1 MNYLKNGKT
10 VPYLL
15 GLLLSITMAVVIR
28 LVVGSQLFLDAT
40 GIYPDLHLVPVIGLV
55 GILLAMWFGS
65 LELAADWL
73 GDRIDSKELYI
84 AKVSGFLA
92 VVLGVSFRVF
102 PQKVSHGHLQEIA
115 LIIIIAILLGVFVL
129 FGAAI
134 SEEVIHKE
142 LMKDEPEEEEEEKKR
157 ERRPGKTGSIMTTSP
172 MRRSRVRQP
181 R

>member
-1 MNYLKNGKT
+1 MTDLKNSRT

-28 LVVGSQLFLDAT
+28 IVVGSLLFLDAT

-73 GDRIDSKELYI
+73 GDRIDSKESYI

-102 PQKVSHGHLQEIA
+102 PQKVSHGHLQEIT

-129 FGAAI
+129 FGVAI

-142 LMKDEPEEEEEEKKR
+142 LMKGEPEEEKKR
-157 ERRPGKTGSIMTTSP
+157 ERRPRKTGSIMTTSP
-172 MRRSRVRQP
+172 MCRSRVRRP

>member
-28 LVVGSQLFLDAT
+28 LVVGSQLFLDST
-40 GIYPDLHLVPVIGLV
+40 GSYPDLHLVPAIGLV

-65 LELAADWL
+65 LELAAGWL
-73 GDRIDSKELYI
+73 GDRVESRESYI
-84 AKVSGFLA
+84 AKASGFLA

-102 PQKVSHGHLQEIA
+102 PQKVSHGHLQEVT
-115 LIIIIAILLGVFVL
+115 LIIIIAILIGVFGL

-134 SEEVIHKE
+134 SEEVRQKE
-142 LMKDEPEEEEEEKKR
+142 MMKSEPKEEKKR
-157 ERRPGKTGSIMTTSP
+157 EREPRKTGSIMTTSP

>member
-28 LVVGSQLFLDAT
+28 LVVGSQFLMDAI
-40 GIYPDLHLVPVIGLV
+40 GSYPDLHLVPVIGLV
-55 GILLAMWFGS
+55 GILLTMWFGS

-73 GDRIDSKELYI
+73 GDRIDSKESYI

-102 PQKVSHGHLQEIA
+102 PQKVSHGHLQETT

-142 LMKDEPEEEEEEKKR
+142 LMKDEPEEEKKR

-172 MRRSRVRQP
+172 MRRSRVR
-181 R
+181 RLR

>member
-73 GDRIDSKELYI
+73 GDRIDSKELHI

-102 PQKVSHGHLQEIA
+102 PQKVSHGHLQEIT

-142 LMKDEPEEEEEEKKR
+142 LMKDEPEEEEEKKR

>member
-1 MNYLKNGKT
+1 MTDLKNSRT

-15 GLLLSITMAVVIR
+15 GLLLSIAMAVVIL
-28 LVVGSQLFLDAT
+28 LVVGSQFLMDAI
-40 GIYPDLHLVPVIGLV
+40 GGYPDLYLVPAIGLV
-55 GILLAMWFGS
+55 GVLLAVWFGS
-65 LELAADWL
+65 LEMAADWL
-73 GDRIDSKELYI
+73 GDRIDSKESYI

-102 PQKVSHGHLQEIA
+102 PQKVSHGHLQEIT
-115 LIIIIAILLGVFVL
+115 LIVIIAILLGVFVL
-129 FGAAI
+129 FGVAI

-142 LMKDEPEEEEEEKKR
+142 LMKDGPEEEKER

-172 MRRSRVRQP
+172 MRRSRIRRP

>member
-1 MNYLKNGKT
+1 MTDLRNSKMF
-10 VPYLL
+10 PYLL
-15 GLLLSITMAVVIR
+15 GLLLSIIMAVVIR
-28 LVVGSQLFLDAT
+28 LVVFSQLFLDAT
-40 GIYPDLHLVPVIGLV
+40 GSYPDLHLVPVIGLV

-92 VVLGVSFRVF
+92 VVLGFSFRVF
-102 PQKVSHGHLQEIA
+102 PQKVSHGHLQEIT

-142 LMKDEPEEEEEEKKR
+142 LMKDGPEEEKER

-172 MRRSRVRQP
+172 MHRSRVR
-181 R
+181 RLR

>member
-10 VPYLL
+10 APYLL

-28 LVVGSQLFLDAT
+28 LVLGSQFFLDAV
-40 GIYPDLHLVPVIGLV
+40 GIYPDLHLVPAIGLV

-73 GDRIDSKELYI
+73 GDRVEKRESYI
-84 AKVSGFLA
+84 AKASGFLA

-102 PQKVSHGHLQEIA
+102 PQKVSHGHLQEIT

-129 FGAAI
+129 FGVAI

-142 LMKDEPEEEEEEKKR
+142 LMKDEPEEEKKR
-157 ERRPGKTGSIMTTSP
+157 ERRPRKTGSIMTTSP
-172 MRRSRVRQP
+172 MRRSRVR
-181 R
+181 RSR

>member
-15 GLLLSITMAVVIR
+15 GLLLSIAMAVVIR
-28 LVVGSQLFLDAT
+28 LVVGSQFLMDAI
-40 GIYPDLHLVPVIGLV
+40 GGYPDLYLVPAIGLV
-55 GILLAMWFGS
+55 GVLLAVWFGS
-65 LELAADWL
+65 LEMAADWL

-102 PQKVSHGHLQEIA
+102 PQKVSHGHLQEIT

-129 FGAAI
+129 FGVAI

-142 LMKDEPEEEEEEKKR
+142 LMKDEPEEEKKR
-157 ERRPGKTGSIMTTSP
+157 ERRPRKTGSIMTTSP
-172 MRRSRVRQP
+172 MRRSRVR
-181 R
+181 RSR

>member
-1 MNYLKNGKT
+1 MTDLKNSRT
-10 VPYLL
+10 VPYIL
-15 GLLLSITMAVVIR
+15 GLLLSIAMAVVIR
-28 LVVGSQLFLDAT
+28 LVVGSQFLMDAI
-40 GIYPDLHLVPVIGLV
+40 GGYPDLYLVPAIGLV
-55 GILLAMWFGS
+55 GVLLAVWFGS
-65 LELAADWL
+65 LEMAADWI

-102 PQKVSHGHLQEIA
+102 PQKVSHGHLQETT

-142 LMKDEPEEEEEEKKR
+142 LMKDEPEEEKKR

-172 MRRSRVRQP
+172 MRRSRVR
-181 R
+181 RLR